1 MGELLLESQFINW
14 YNEINQIRNKENITL
29 GNISIPSLANVV
41 SASDMNNLI
50 NTLKNLYNNEFL
62 NYADQS
68 VVLNSAEKGKAILQ
82 DTSSAIDS
90 RLLFLSKICAN
101 YINCNTQSA
110 TALTSFAT
118 STYKVTNPPSF
129 STESKS
135 DTTNSTQT
143 NVTYTTT
150 ACGTTT
156 NQTKQ
161 NCTVCNT
168 NSTTSC
174 KTFGQ
179 NITDGT
185 QTTSPN
191 GKCVIFST
199 NTNSTQVNNF
209 STNSSPGN
217 LTTTNSTSTDSTNKT
232 KVNNFQTYINFVT
245 QSSGYQVKGE

>member
-14 YNEINQIRNKENITL
+14 YNEINQIRNKENISL

-50 NTLKNLYNNEFL
+50 NALKNLYNNEFL

-68 VVLNSAEKGKAILQ
+68 IVLNSAEKGKTILQ

-101 YINCNTQSA
+101 YVNCNTQEA

-118 STYKVTNPPSF
+118 STYKVTTPPSF
-129 STESKS
+129 STQSQS
-135 DTTNSTQT
+135 NTTNTTSSNT
-143 NVTYTTT
+143 TYTTT
-150 ACGTTT
+150 KNSTTT
-156 NQTKQ
+156 NQTKE
-161 NCTVCNT
+161 NCTVCIT
-168 NSTTSC
+168 QSTTSC

-199 NTNSTQVNNF
+199 NSNSTTNYGF

-217 LTTTNSTSTDSTNKT
+217 LTTTNSTTTNSTNKT
-232 KVNNFQTYINFVT
+232 TTNTFQTYINFVT